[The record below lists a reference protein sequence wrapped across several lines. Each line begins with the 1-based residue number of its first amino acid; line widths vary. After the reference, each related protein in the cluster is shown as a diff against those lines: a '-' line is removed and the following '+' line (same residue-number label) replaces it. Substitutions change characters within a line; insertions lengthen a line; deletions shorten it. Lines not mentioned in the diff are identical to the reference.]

1 MGAVD
6 TDTDAVDA
14 VSMKRRSDVSRRKSV
29 AVDTDTVDTDEDAV
43 SMKRRSD
50 VSMRKRVAVD
60 TDTDVVDAVSMKRRS
75 DVSMKKSVAVDTD
88 TVDTDAV
95 AVSMQKR
102 KSHFSKTS
110 NCKEEPAEFSGESSD
125 PPTAASVD
133 FFYIDN
139 QHSGFTWQNL
149 NFISGVK
156 NHV

>member
-1 MGAVD
+1 MG
-6 TDTDAVDA
+6 DA

-50 VSMRKRVAVD
+50 VSMRKSVAVD
-60 TDTDVVDAVSMKRRS
+60 TDTDAVDAVSMKRWS
-75 DVSMKKSVAVDTD
+75 DVSMKKSVAVDT
-88 TVDTDAV
+88 VDTDAV
-95 AVSMQKR
+95 AVSMQRR